1 VDNLL
6 ITRIAVIPGLISY
19 SSGFISRNEEH
30 SLFST
35 LRDQTIWEQHF
46 VRIFGKQHPC
56 PRLSAWYGIPEA
68 TYSYSGQDLTPRPF
82 TPLLNSLL
90 ERVKTETD
98 ETFNSVLLNL
108 YRDGSDA
115 MGWHADDEPELG
127 IHPVIASLS
136 LGSVRRFLIKPKK
149 SRGTSRATRPRT
161 GISAHHAP
169 TVSGGI
175 CPLCTQDKKARRTA
189 YQSDVSTDSSGIA
202 FGVCGTSGSQ

>member
-1 VDNLL
+1 MDNLL

-19 SSGFISRNEEH
+19 SSGFIGRNEEH

-149 SRGTSRATRPRT
+149 SRGTSRALDLEPGSLLIMRRRCQEEYVHSVPRT
-161 GISAHHAP
+161 
-169 TVSGGI
+169 
-175 CPLCTQDKKARRTA
+175 KKPVGPRINLTFR
-189 YQSDVSTDSSGIA
+189 QILPV
-202 FGVCGTSGSQ
+202 